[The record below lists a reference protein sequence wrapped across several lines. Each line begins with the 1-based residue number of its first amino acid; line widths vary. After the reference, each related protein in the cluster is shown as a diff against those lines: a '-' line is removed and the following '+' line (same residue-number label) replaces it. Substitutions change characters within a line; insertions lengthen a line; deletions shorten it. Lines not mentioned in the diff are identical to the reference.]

1 MDYVNV
7 NTVVLMVLQ
16 NVNMGGKLDKTDKGL
31 LSHTTACSSTITS
44 KEISIEKKKKK
55 VMPRPQ
61 TTVGGK
67 NNNVEIVL

>member
-16 NVNMGGKLDKTDKGL
+16 NVNMGGETGQNRQG
-31 LSHTTACSSTITS
+31 II
-44 KEISIEKKKKK
+44 ISYNCMFIYNYLKRNFNWKKKK

>member
-16 NVNMGGKLDKTDKGL
+16 NVNMGGETGQNKGL

-44 KEISIEKKKKK
+44 KEISIEKKKSNA
-55 VMPRPQ
+55 Q
-61 TTVGGK
+61 TSNYSWG
-67 NNNVEIVL
+67 EEQ

>member
-44 KEISIEKKKKK
+44 KEISIEKKKK
-55 VMPRPQ
+55 
-61 TTVGGK
+61 
-67 NNNVEIVL
+67 